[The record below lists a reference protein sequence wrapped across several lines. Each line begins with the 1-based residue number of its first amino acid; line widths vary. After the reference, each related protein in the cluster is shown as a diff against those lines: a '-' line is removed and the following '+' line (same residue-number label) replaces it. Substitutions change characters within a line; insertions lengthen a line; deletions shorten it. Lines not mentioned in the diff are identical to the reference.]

1 MSEVLTNFPQLKTL
15 LYPATVRRLMLPHM
29 IVRVVSS
36 LGVMLLVF
44 ACGTTPAT
52 PNHDAMM
59 PPVSGD
65 GGTIPPGSDAGDV
78 GDAAPPPP
86 GLPTT
91 IGTEERPASVVAPN
105 DYDPATPTPLLFLL
119 HGYSASSAVQDL
131 YFNLSSV
138 TRDLGVI
145 LVLPDGTEDR
155 RGNQFWN
162 ADERCCDFGRT
173 GVDDVAYLTGLLDE
187 VATHYNVD
195 AARVYFYGH
204 SNGGYMSYR
213 MACDLGDRVTAI
225 ASLAGATRTDDADC
239 VRSRPVSVLQVH
251 GTLDPT
257 IIYTS
262 TPDGHV
268 GAVDGVERWATHA
281 GCELS
286 SVMGEAR
293 DFDTGI
299 PGSETTV
306 DIYNAGCTGGFVGEV
321 WSIQG
326 GGHIPRVNAMSTRQ
340 VVEWLLDRG
349 PRPDSL

>member
-1 MSEVLTNFPQLKTL
+1 MVSRFLSILGFLIV
-15 LYPATVRRLMLPHM
+15 TV
-29 IVRVVSS
+29 
-36 LGVMLLVF
+36 G
-44 ACGTTPAT
+44 CGTAPPPGPSA
-52 PNHDAMM
+52 DAMM
-59 PPVSGD
+59 PPDSGD
-65 GGTIPPGSDAGDV
+65 GGSGSPLSDAGDA
-78 GDAAPPPP
+78 GDAGDAEPTTPP
-86 GLPTT
+86 LPTMV
-91 IGTEERPASVVAPN
+91 GTEERPAMVVVPA
-105 DYDPATPTPLLFLL
+105 DYDPTTPTPLLFLL
-119 HGYSASSAVQDL
+119 HGYSASAAVQDL

-138 TRDLGVI
+138 TRELGVI

-187 VATHYNVD
+187 VETHYNVD
-195 AARVYFYGH
+195 TERVYFYGH

-257 IIYTS
+257 ILYTS

-268 GAVDGVERWATHA
+268 GAVDGVERWASHA

-306 DIYNAGCTGGFVGEV
+306 NIYNMGCVDGFTGEV
-321 WSIQG
+321 WAIQG
-326 GGHIPRVNAMSTRQ
+326 GGHIPRVTAMSTRQ
-340 VVEWLLDRG
+340 VVEWLLARG
-349 PRPDSL
+349 ARPSSL